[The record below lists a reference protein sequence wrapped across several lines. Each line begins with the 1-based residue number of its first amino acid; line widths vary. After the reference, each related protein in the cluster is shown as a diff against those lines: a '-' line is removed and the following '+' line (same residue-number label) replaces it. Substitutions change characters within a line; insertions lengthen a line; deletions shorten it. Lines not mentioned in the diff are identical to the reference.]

1 MFQKILILFFSL
13 IFLFSCSGKKEVIV
27 ETEIKYEEV
36 YNDALKA
43 INQGEYFF
51 ASNKFQEV
59 QLLSSDRQVI
69 SKSLLLSGYCLY
81 MINFYSDSEEQL
93 NLFIKKYPSNKDVA
107 YAEYLLA
114 MISYENILDEKKDIK
129 PLNDAKIK
137 IENYLK
143 KYKENDY
150 SLDLRFKLDLVNNQ
164 LAAKEMYLA
173 RYYIIKKKWIP
184 ATNRLKYVVENY
196 QTTIFIEEALHRL
209 VEVYHTLG
217 LKEQANKTANLLG
230 YNYNTSEWYKRSYQV
245 LNKNY
250 KIPSPQEIKTR
261 KNEEDGLIK
270 KTIKKIL
277 G

>member
-1 MFQKILILFFSL
+1 M
-13 IFLFSCSGKKEVIV
+13 
-27 ETEIKYEEV
+27 
-36 YNDALKA
+36 
-43 INQGEYFF
+43 
-51 ASNKFQEV
+51 
-59 QLLSSDRQVI
+59 
-69 SKSLLLSGYCLY
+69 
-81 MINFYSDSEEQL
+81 
-93 NLFIKKYPSNKDVA
+93 FIKKYPSHKEVA

-129 PLNDAKIK
+129 PLNDAKEQ

-150 SLDLRFKLDLVNNQ
+150 ALDLRFKLDLVNNQ

-173 RYYIIKKKWIP
+173 RYYIKKKKWIP

-217 LKEQANKTANLLG
+217 LKEQANRAANILG
-230 YNYNTSEWYKRSYQV
+230 YNYNSSEWYKRSYQF

-250 KIPSPQEIKTR
+250 EIPTNEEIKTK

-270 KTIKKIL
+270 RTIKKIL

>member
-1 MFQKILILFFSL
+1 MFQKILIVFISVILL
-13 IFLFSCSGKKEVIV
+13 ISCGGNKEAKV
-27 ETEIKYEEV
+27 ETQIKYDEV
-36 YNDALKA
+36 YSEALAA
-43 INQGEYFF
+43 INKGEYFF
-51 ASNKFQEV
+51 ASNKFQEI
-59 QLLSSDRQVI
+59 QLLTSNREVV

-81 MINFYSDSEEQL
+81 MINFYSDSKEQL
-93 NLFIKKYPSNKDVA
+93 NMFIKKYPSNKDVA

-114 MISYENILDEKKDIK
+114 MISYENILDEKKDIQ
-129 PLNDAKIK
+129 PLIDAKEQ

-150 SLDLRFKLDLVNNQ
+150 ALDLRFKLDLVNNQ

-173 RYYIIKKKWIP
+173 RYYIKKKKWIP

-217 LKEQANKTANLLG
+217 LKEQANRTANILG
-230 YNYNTSEWYKRSYQV
+230 YNYNSSEWYKRSYQV

-250 KIPSPQEIKTR
+250 KIPTNEEIKTK

-270 KTIKKIL
+270 RTIKKIL